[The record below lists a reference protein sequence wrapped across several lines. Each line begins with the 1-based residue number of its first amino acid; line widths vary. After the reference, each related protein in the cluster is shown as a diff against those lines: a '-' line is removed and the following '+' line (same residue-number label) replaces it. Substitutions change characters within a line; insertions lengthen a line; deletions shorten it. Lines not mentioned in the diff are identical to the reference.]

1 MIETVAKLTIDLTPE
16 LRDHLFH
23 VSEKEHVSPANLAT
37 EILQY
42 WLKVE
47 AARPHPAELSDFWP
61 EERRRSRQSCNT
73 EEIVAD
79 IQRSL
84 EALDDYLSGFSPD
97 DPVAAEIEAIISQVE
112 AERAGD

>member
-1 MIETVAKLTIDLTPE
+1 MIEAAKLTIDLTPE

-23 VSEKEHVSPANLAT
+23 VSEKEQVSPANLAT

-42 WLKVE
+42 WLMEE
-47 AARPHPAELSDFWP
+47 AGRPHPAEASGLLL
-61 EERRRSRQSCNT
+61 EERRLSQSSYNP

-84 EALDDYLSGFSPD
+84 EALGDYLPDFSPG
-97 DPVAAEIEAIISQVE
+97 DPLVAEIEAIISQVE
-112 AERAGD
+112 AGRAED